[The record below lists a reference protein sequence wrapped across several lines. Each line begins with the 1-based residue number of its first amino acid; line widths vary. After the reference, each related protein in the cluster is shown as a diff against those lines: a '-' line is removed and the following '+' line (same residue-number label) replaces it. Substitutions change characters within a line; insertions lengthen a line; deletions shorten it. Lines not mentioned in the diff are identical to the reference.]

1 MATAALPTRLSDE
14 FNAFLRSALWLDRD
28 DSPLSVLS
36 ALARLDVD
44 PWEEAAQ
51 LAALPKP
58 SASEKLASMLANL
71 PGGPAIRRD
80 LDLICERA
88 VALLSSSPA
97 PQQPG
102 GGALAI
108 PRALSGPLLFLM
120 LGSWVMALTLVA
132 AQGNAGVA
140 KPPLSAHTPLPPPAG
155 APR

>member
-1 MATAALPTRLSDE
+1 MAAASLPTRLSDD

-71 PGGPAIRRD
+71 PGGPAVRRD
-80 LDLICERA
+80 LDLISERA
-88 VALLSSSPA
+88 VALLSSPA
-97 PQQPG
+97 GSEQK
-102 GGALAI
+102 GGAPLAI
-108 PRALSGPLLFLM
+108 PTALSRPLIFLV
-120 LGSWVMALTLVA
+120 LGSLVMALTLIA
-132 AQGNAGVA
+132 AQGDAGGQ
-140 KPPLSAHTPLPPPAG
+140 KPPLSAHPALPPPAV